1 MPYRTIVVGTD
12 GSPTASVAAEVAQ
25 KLAKRLHGKL
35 VLVGALDAYG
45 VSRQPLQT
53 ALYEAAEAAR
63 AKKIDTTAELIEG
76 TPGESIL
83 AAAIKHDADLIVVGN
98 RGMGQATRF
107 RLGSVPDWIA
117 HDAPCDLLIV
127 DTTGRAGPREPAPPY
142 TKILAGTDGS
152 GTATEAVRKAFTLA
166 SVYAGTVT
174 LVHVGDPIVGAI
186 KLQEVASTRPEDVE
200 VQKRTVE
207 GDPAQRICELAEAE
221 GVQLVVVGN
230 KGMSGVRRF
239 LGSVPNKVAHEVPSD
254 VLIVKTMDRS
264 ADDLVAG
271 HGGLVGVDGR
281 QLAVYRDEN
290 GHTYELSPRCT
301 HMGCTVDWN
310 DAAKTWDCPCHGSR
324 FAFDGS
330 VVRGPAAEPLERV
343 GGSAG
348 ARDAAARR
356 DAVAREEGT
365 VAEAAPSAAPSAGR
379 SAGPGAKKERHVIVG
394 ASLAGATAA
403 ATLREEGFDGDVILI
418 GAEPAFPYERPPL
431 SKTFLRGE
439 STIQEAMVR
448 PEAFYTD
455 NRIETR
461 LGTTVV
467 GVDTAEKT
475 LMVAGGD
482 PVPFDKLLIATGA
495 RNRRFPIPGIDLE
508 GILDL
513 RTLGDAARIRA
524 EMLPGHRVVLAG
536 MGFIGSEVAASLR
549 QRGLEVHVV
558 ASGKAPL
565 DRVLGED
572 VGRVIEGIHRD
583 HGVEMTFDDQVA
595 GFQGDGRVRNVKTAS
610 GLSLSC
616 DFVVLGLGVEAVAAY
631 LDGSGTDVD
640 DGVVVDE
647 HCRAS
652 VADVFAAG
660 DIANHYHPV
669 FRRRIRVEHW
679 DNARRQGR
687 VAALNMMGRDTPY
700 DEIPWFWS
708 DQYEHTIQYA
718 GYHREW
724 DDLVIRGSL
733 ESRRFAAFYML
744 GGRVQAVVSVDR
756 PADVQDAMG
765 IIRAGGRADPA
776 KLRDLAVD
784 LTSLG

>member
-1 MPYRTIVVGTD
+1 MSYRTIVVGTD
-12 GSPTASVAAEVAQ
+12 GSPTATVAVEVAQ
-25 KLAKRLHGKL
+25 KLAKRLRGKL

-45 VSRQPLQT
+45 VTRQPLQA
-53 ALYEAAEAAR
+53 ALYEAAETAR
-63 AKKIDTTAELIEG
+63 SKKVDAIAELIEG

-142 TKILAGTDGS
+142 NRILAGTDGS
-152 GTATEAVRKAFTLA
+152 GTATEAVRKAYTLA

-174 LVHVGDPIVGAI
+174 LVHVGDPLIGAI
-186 KLQEVASTRPEDVE
+186 KLEEVASTRPEDVE

-221 GVQLVVVGN
+221 AVQLVVVGN

-254 VLIVKTMDRS
+254 VLIVKTVDRS
-264 ADDLVAG
+264 VEDLVAG
-271 HGGLVGVDGR
+271 HGGLVNVGGR
-281 QLAVYRDEN
+281 QLAVYRDEH
-290 GHTYELSPRCT
+290 GQTYELSPRCT
-301 HMGCTVDWN
+301 HMGCTIDWN
-310 DAAKTWDCPCHGSR
+310 DSAKTWDCPCHGSR
-324 FAFDGS
+324 FAIDGS
-330 VVRGPAAEPLERV
+330 VVHGPAAEALERL
-343 GGSAG
+343 GGTAPAKERAAG
-348 ARDAAARR
+348 GD
-356 DAVAREEGT
+356 GSPT
-365 VAEAAPSAAPSAGR
+365 PTPTPSAGR
-379 SAGPGAKKERHVIVG
+379 SGRSSAGKERFVVVG

-403 ATLREEGFDGDVILI
+403 ATLREEGFDGEVILI
-418 GAEPAFPYERPPL
+418 GAEPSFPYERPPL

-439 STIQEAMVR
+439 STMQEAMVR
-448 PEAFYTD
+448 PEAFYAD

-461 LGTTVV
+461 FGTTVV
-467 GVDTAEKT
+467 GVDTAGKT
-475 LMVAGGD
+475 LVVAGGD
-482 PVPFDKLLIATGA
+482 PVSFDKLLIATGA

-508 GILDL
+508 GVLDL

-524 EMLPGHRVVLAG
+524 EMVPGHRVVLAG

-558 ASGKAPL
+558 AGGKAPL

-595 GFQGDGRVRNVKTAS
+595 GFEGNGRVRTVKSAS
-610 GLSLSC
+610 GLSLPC
-616 DFVVLGLGVEAVAAY
+616 DFVVLGLGVEPVAGFCE
-631 LDGSGTDVD
+631 GSGIDVD
-640 DGVVVDE
+640 DGIMVDE
-647 HCRAS
+647 YCRTS

-660 DIANHYHPV
+660 DVANHYHPI
-669 FRRRIRVEHW
+669 FGRRIRIEHW
-679 DNARRQGR
+679 NNALAQGR
-687 VAALNMMGRDTPY
+687 VAALNMLGRDTPY
-700 DEIPWFWS
+700 DEIHWFWS

-733 ESRRFAAFYML
+733 ESRSFAAFYL
-744 GGRVQAVVSVDR
+744 LEGRVQAAVSVDR
-756 PADVQDAMG
+756 PADVQDAKG
-765 IIRAGGRADPA
+765 IIRAGGPADPA
-776 KLRDLAVD
+776 KLRDEAVELA
-784 LTSLG
+784 SLG

>member
-1 MPYRTIVVGTD
+1 MSYRTIVVGTD
-12 GSPTASVAAEVAQ
+12 GSPTASVAVEVAQ
-25 KLAKRLHGKL
+25 KLAKRLKGKL

-45 VSRQPLQT
+45 VTRQPLQT
-53 ALYEAAEAAR
+53 ALFEAAEDAR
-63 AKKIDTTAELIEG
+63 AKRVDATAELIEG

-83 AAAIKHDADLIVVGN
+83 RAAIKHDADLIVVGN

-142 TKILAGTDGS
+142 MRILAGTDGS
-152 GTATEAVRKAFTLA
+152 GTATEAVRKAYTLA

-174 LVHVGDPIVGAI
+174 LVHVGDPLVGAI
-186 KLQEVASTRPEDVE
+186 KLEEVASTRPEDVE
-200 VQKRTVE
+200 VEKRTVE

-221 GVQLVVVGN
+221 NVQLVVVGN

-254 VLIVKTMDRS
+254 VLIVKTVDRS
-264 ADDLVAG
+264 AEDLVAG
-271 HGGLVGVDGR
+271 HGGLVNADGR
-281 QLAVYRDEN
+281 QLAVYRDEA
-290 GHTYELSPRCT
+290 GDTYELSPRCT

-324 FAFDGS
+324 FAVDGS
-330 VVRGPAAEPLERV
+330 VVRGPAADPLERV
-343 GGSAG
+343 GGT
-348 ARDAAARR
+348 AAAR
-356 DAVAREEGT
+356 DEEG
-365 VAEAAPSAAPSAGR
+365 AEVEAIAEKSTALSAAPAPGHEFGPSA
-379 SAGPGAKKERHVIVG
+379 AKKERYAVVG
-394 ASLAGATAA
+394 ASLAGAIAA
-403 ATLREEGFDGDVILI
+403 ATLREEGFDGEVILM

-439 STIQEAMVR
+439 STMQEAMVR
-448 PEAFYTD
+448 PEAFYAD

-461 LGTTVV
+461 FGTTVIA
-467 GVDTAEKT
+467 VDAAART
-475 LMVAGGD
+475 LTVAGAD
-482 PVPFDKLLIATGA
+482 AVSFDKLLIATGA
-495 RNRRFPIPGIDLE
+495 RNRRFPIPGINLE
-508 GILDL
+508 GVLDL
-513 RTLGDAARIRA
+513 RTLGDAAGIRA
-524 EMLPGHRVVLAG
+524 EMLPGRRAVLAG

-558 ASGKAPL
+558 AGGKAPL

-595 GFQGDGRVRNVKTAS
+595 SFEGNGRVRSVKTAS
-610 GLSLSC
+610 GLSLAC
-616 DFVVLGLGVEAVAAY
+616 DFVVLGLGVEPVVDF
-631 LDGSGTDVD
+631 LDGSGIDME

-652 VADVFAAG
+652 VAGVFAAG
-660 DIANHYHPV
+660 DVANHYHPV
-669 FRRRIRVEHW
+669 FERRIRTEHW
-679 DNARRQGR
+679 NNARAQGR
-687 VAALNMMGRDTPY
+687 VAALNMMGRKTPY
-700 DEIPWFWS
+700 EEIHWFWS

-718 GYHREW
+718 GHHRDW
-724 DDLVIRGSL
+724 DDLVIRGNL
-733 ESRRFAAFYML
+733 KSRSFAAFYML
-744 GGRVQAVVSVDR
+744 GGRLQAVVSVDR

-776 KLRDLAVD
+776 KLRDEAVPLA
-784 LTSLG
+784 SLG

>member
-1 MPYRTIVVGTD
+1 VSYRTIVVGTD
-12 GSPTASVAAEVAQ
+12 GSPTASVAVEVARQ
-25 KLAKRLHGKL
+25 LARRLRGKL

-63 AKKIDTTAELIEG
+63 AKKVDATAELIEG

-107 RLGSVPDWIA
+107 RLGSVPDWVA

-142 TKILAGTDGS
+142 TRILAGTDGS

-166 SVYAGTVT
+166 SVYAGSVT
-174 LVHVGDPIVGAI
+174 LVHVGDPLVGAI
-186 KLQEVASTRPEDVE
+186 KLEEVASTRPEDVE
-200 VQKRTVE
+200 VEKRTVE
-207 GDPAQRICELAEAE
+207 GDPAQRICELAEVE
-221 GVQLVVVGN
+221 DVQLVVVGN

-254 VLIVKTMDRS
+254 VLIVKTVDRS
-264 ADDLVAG
+264 ADDLAAG
-271 HGGLVGVDGR
+271 HGGLVNVDGR
-281 QLAVYRDEN
+281 QLAVYRDED
-290 GHTYELSPRCT
+290 GRTYELSPRCT

-330 VVRGPAAEPLERV
+330 VVRGPAAESLQRT
-343 GGSAG
+343 GGTATGGDGAAAATATEPAPSSEPSPGRGAAPAG
-348 ARDAAARR
+348 ARDRF
-356 DAVAREEGT
+356 
-365 VAEAAPSAAPSAGR
+365 
-379 SAGPGAKKERHVIVG
+379 VIVG

-403 ATLREEGFDGDVILI
+403 ATLREEGFDGEVVLI

-431 SKTFLRGE
+431 SKAFLRGE
-439 STIQEAMVR
+439 STIQESMVR
-448 PEAFYTD
+448 PEAFYVD

-461 LGTTVV
+461 FGTTVV
-467 GVDTAEKT
+467 AVDVADRT
-475 LMVAGGD
+475 LTVAGAD

-495 RNRRFPIPGIDLE
+495 RNRHVPIPGIALD
-508 GILDL
+508 GVLDL

-524 EMLPGHRVVLAG
+524 EMLPGRRAVLAG

-558 ASGKAPL
+558 AGGSAPL
-565 DRVLGED
+565 DRVLGVE

-595 GFQGDGRVRNVKTAS
+595 SFEGNGGALAVKTVGGRS
-610 GLSLSC
+610 IPC
-616 DFVVLGLGVEAVAAY
+616 DFVVLGLGVEPVAGF
-631 LDGSGTDVD
+631 LDGSGIEVD

-647 HCRAS
+647 HCRATAAG
-652 VADVFAAG
+652 VYAAG
-660 DIANHYHPV
+660 DVANHYHPV
-669 FRRRIRVEHW
+669 FERRIRIEHW

-687 VAALNMMGRDTPY
+687 VAALNMLGRDTPY
-700 DEIPWFWS
+700 DEIHWFWS

-718 GYHREW
+718 GHHREW
-724 DDLVIRGSL
+724 DDLVVRGSL
-733 ESRRFAAFYML
+733 ESRSFAAFYRL
-744 GGRVQAVVSVDR
+744 SGRVQAVVSVDR
-756 PADVQDAMG
+756 PADVQDAMPL
-765 IIRAGGRADPA
+765 IRAGGRVDPA
-776 KLRDLAVD
+776 KLRDESVSLA
-784 LTSLG
+784 SLG

>member
-1 MPYRTIVVGTD
+1 MSYRTIVVGTD
-12 GSPTASVAAEVAQ
+12 GSPTASVAVEVAQ
-25 KLAKRLHGKL
+25 KLAKRLHGTL
-35 VLVGALDAYG
+35 VLVGALDAFG
-45 VSRQPLQT
+45 ISRQPLQT

-63 AKKIDTTAELIEG
+63 AKKVDAVAELIEG

-127 DTTGRAGPREPAPPY
+127 DTTGRAGPRDPAPPY
-142 TKILAGTDGS
+142 MRILAGTDGS
-152 GTATEAVRKAFTLA
+152 GTATEAVRKAYTLA

-174 LVHVGDPIVGAI
+174 LVHVGDPLVGAI
-186 KLQEVASTRPEDVE
+186 KLEEVASTRPEDVTVE
-200 VQKRTVE
+200 KRTVE
-207 GDPAQRICELAEAE
+207 GDPAQRICELAESE
-221 GVQLVVVGN
+221 DVQLVVVGN

-254 VLIVKTMDRS
+254 VLIVKTVDRS
-264 ADDLVAG
+264 VDDLVAG
-271 HGGLVGVDGR
+271 HGGLVSVDGR
-281 QLAVYRDEN
+281 QLAVYRDE
-290 GHTYELSPRCT
+290 GGQTYELSSRCT

-310 DAAKTWDCPCHGSR
+310 DSSKTWDCPCHGSR
-324 FAFDGS
+324 FGFDGS

-343 GGSAG
+343 GGTAPAEERAATGGAEVSASP
-348 ARDAAARR
+348 
-356 DAVAREEGT
+356 
-365 VAEAAPSAAPSAGR
+365 APAPSAGR
-379 SAGPGAKKERHVIVG
+379 DSRPGAKKERYVVVG
-394 ASLAGATAA
+394 ASLTGATAA
-403 ATLREEGFDGDVILI
+403 ATLREEGFDGEVVLI
-418 GAEPAFPYERPPL
+418 GSEPTFPYERPPL
-431 SKTFLRGE
+431 SKSFLRGE

-448 PEAFYTD
+448 PEAFYAD

-461 LGTTVV
+461 FGTTVV
-467 GVDTAEKT
+467 AVDGAGKT
-475 LMVAGGD
+475 LTVAGGD
-482 PVPFDKLLIATGA
+482 PVSFDKLLIATGA

-508 GILDL
+508 GVLDL
-513 RTLGDAARIRA
+513 RTLGDAAAIRA
-524 EMLPGHRVVLAG
+524 EMLPGRRVVMAG
-536 MGFIGSEVAASLR
+536 MGFIGSEVTASLR

-558 ASGKAPL
+558 AGGKAPL

-595 GFQGDGRVRNVKTAS
+595 SFEGDDRLRTVRSAS

-616 DFVVLGLGVEAVAAY
+616 DFAVLGLGVEPVVGF
-631 LDGSGTDVD
+631 LDGSGIEVD

-652 VADVFAAG
+652 VDGVFAAG
-660 DIANHYHPV
+660 DVANHYHPIYG
-669 FRRRIRVEHW
+669 RRIRVEHW

-687 VAALNMMGRDTPY
+687 AAALNMLGRDTPY
-700 DEIPWFWS
+700 DEIHWFWS

-733 ESRRFAAFYML
+733 ESRSFAGFYML
-744 GGRVQAVVSVDR
+744 DGRVQAVVSVDR

-765 IIRAGGRADPA
+765 IIRAGGMADPA
-776 KLRDLAVD
+776 KLRDEAVSLA
-784 LTSLG
+784 SLG

>member
-1 MPYRTIVVGTD
+1 MSYRTIVVGTD
-12 GSPTASVAAEVAQ
+12 GSPTASVAVEVAQ
-25 KLAKRLHGKL
+25 KLAKRLHGTL

-45 VSRQPLQT
+45 ISRQPLQT

-63 AKKIDTTAELIEG
+63 AKKVDAIAELIEG

-127 DTTGRAGPREPAPPY
+127 DTTGRAGPRDPAPPY
-142 TKILAGTDGS
+142 MRILAGTDGS
-152 GTATEAVRKAFTLA
+152 GTATEAVRKAYTLA

-174 LVHVGDPIVGAI
+174 LVHVGDPLVGAI
-186 KLQEVASTRPEDVE
+186 KLEEVASTRPEDVTVE
-200 VQKRTVE
+200 KRTVE
-207 GDPAQRICELAEAE
+207 GDPAQRICELAESE
-221 GVQLVVVGN
+221 DVQLVVVGN

-254 VLIVKTMDRS
+254 VLIVKTVDRS
-264 ADDLVAG
+264 VDDLVAG
-271 HGGLVGVDGR
+271 HGGLVNVDGQ
-281 QLAVYRDEN
+281 QLAVYRDE
-290 GHTYELSPRCT
+290 GGQTYELSSRCT

-310 DAAKTWDCPCHGSR
+310 DSSKTWDCPCHGSR
-324 FAFDGS
+324 FGFDGS

-343 GGSAG
+343 GGTAPTEDRAATGSAEVS
-348 ARDAAARR
+348 AS
-356 DAVAREEGT
+356 
-365 VAEAAPSAAPSAGR
+365 PSPAPSAGR
-379 SAGPGAKKERHVIVG
+379 DTYPGTKKERYVVVG
-394 ASLAGATAA
+394 ASLTGATAA
-403 ATLREEGFDGDVILI
+403 ATLREEGFDGEVVLI
-418 GAEPAFPYERPPL
+418 GSEPTFPYERPPL
-431 SKTFLRGE
+431 SKSFLRGE

-448 PEAFYTD
+448 PEAFYAD

-461 LGTTVV
+461 FGTTVIA
-467 GVDTAEKT
+467 VDGAGKT
-475 LMVAGGD
+475 LTVAGGD
-482 PVPFDKLLIATGA
+482 PVSFDKLLIATGA
-495 RNRRFPIPGIDLE
+495 RNRRFPIPGIDLD
-508 GILDL
+508 GVLDL
-513 RTLGDAARIRA
+513 RTLDDAAAIRA
-524 EMLPGHRVVLAG
+524 EMLPGRRVVMAG

-558 ASGKAPL
+558 AGGKAPL

-595 GFQGDGRVRNVKTAS
+595 SFEGDGRVRAVKSAS
-610 GLSLSC
+610 GLSLPC
-616 DFVVLGLGVEAVAAY
+616 DFAVLGLGVEPVVRF
-631 LDGSGTDVD
+631 LDGSGVEVD

-652 VADVFAAG
+652 VDGVFAAG
-660 DIANHYHPV
+660 DIANHYHPIYG
-669 FRRRIRVEHW
+669 RRIRVEHW

-700 DEIPWFWS
+700 DEVHWFWS

-733 ESRRFAAFYML
+733 ESRSFAAFYML
-744 GGRVQAVVSVDR
+744 DGRVRSVVSVDR

-765 IIRAGGRADPA
+765 IIRAGGLADPA
-776 KLRDLAVD
+776 RLRDETVPLA
-784 LTSLG
+784 SLG

>member
-1 MPYRTIVVGTD
+1 MSYRTIVVGTD
-12 GSPTASVAAEVAQ
+12 GSPTASVAVEVAQ
-25 KLAKRLHGKL
+25 KLAKRLKAKL

-45 VSRQPLQT
+45 VTRQPLQT

-63 AKKIDTTAELIEG
+63 AKKVDAVAELIEG

-117 HDAPCDLLIV
+117 HDSPCDLLIV

-142 TKILAGTDGS
+142 MRILAGTDGS
-152 GTATEAVRKAFTLA
+152 GTATEAVRKSYTLA
-166 SVYAGTVT
+166 SMYAGSVI
-174 LVHVGDPIVGAI
+174 LVHVGDPLVGAI
-186 KLQEVASTRPEDVE
+186 RLEEVASTRPEDVE
-200 VQKRTVE
+200 VEKRTVE

-254 VLIVKTMDRS
+254 VLIVKTVDRS

-271 HGGLVGVDGR
+271 HGGLVNVDGR
-281 QLAVYRDEN
+281 QLAVYRDE
-290 GHTYELSPRCT
+290 GGDTYELSPRCT

-330 VVRGPAAEPLERV
+330 VVRGPAADPLERV
-343 GGSAG
+343 GGTAPAQDRAPAG
-348 ARDAAARR
+348 GVEAS
-356 DAVAREEGT
+356 
-365 VAEAAPSAAPSAGR
+365 AAPSHAPSAGR
-379 SAGPGAKKERHVIVG
+379 GEHPSTKKERYVVVG

-403 ATLREEGFDGDVILI
+403 ATLREEGFDGEVVLI
-418 GAEPAFPYERPPL
+418 GSEPTFPYERPPL

-448 PEAFYTD
+448 PEAFYAD

-461 LGTTVV
+461 FGTTVI
-467 GVDTAEKT
+467 GVDAAGKT
-475 LMVAGGD
+475 VAIAGGD

-508 GILDL
+508 GVLDL

-524 EMLPGHRVVLAG
+524 EMLPGHRVVMAG

-558 ASGKAPL
+558 AGGKAPL

-595 GFQGDGRVRNVKTAS
+595 SFEGNGRVRSVKTAS
-610 GLSLSC
+610 GVSVPC
-616 DFVVLGLGVEAVAAY
+616 DFVVLGLGVEPVADF
-631 LDGSGTDVD
+631 LEGSGVDVD
-640 DGVVVDE
+640 DGIVVDE

-652 VADVFAAG
+652 VAGVFAAG
-660 DIANHYHPV
+660 DVANHYHPV
-669 FRRRIRVEHW
+669 FERRIRIEHW
-679 DNARRQGR
+679 NNAKAQGR

-700 DEIPWFWS
+700 DEIHWFWS

-733 ESRRFAAFYML
+733 ESRSFAAFYML
-744 GGRVQAVVSVDR
+744 EGRVQAVVSVDR

-765 IIRAGGRADPA
+765 IIRSGGGADPA
-776 KLRDLAVD
+776 KLRDEAVPLA
-784 LTSLG
+784 SLG

>member
-1 MPYRTIVVGTD
+1 MSYRTIVVGTD
-12 GSPTASVAAEVAQ
+12 GSPTASVAVEVAQ
-25 KLAKRLHGKL
+25 KLAKRLHGRL

-45 VSRQPLQT
+45 ISRQPLQT

-63 AKKIDTTAELIEG
+63 AKKVDATAELIEG

-127 DTTGRAGPREPAPPY
+127 DTTGRAGPRDPAPPY
-142 TKILAGTDGS
+142 TRILAGTDGS
-152 GTATEAVRKAFTLA
+152 GTATEAVRKAYTLA

-174 LVHVGDPIVGAI
+174 LVHVGDPLVGAI
-186 KLQEVASTRPEDVE
+186 KLDEVASTRPEDVE
-200 VQKRTVE
+200 VEKRTVE
-207 GDPAQRICELAEAE
+207 GDPAQRIVELAESE
-221 GVQLVVVGN
+221 DVQLVVVGN

-254 VLIVKTMDRS
+254 VLIVKTVDRS
-264 ADDLVAG
+264 VDDLVAG
-271 HGGLVGVDGR
+271 HGGLVNVDGQ
-281 QLAVYRDEN
+281 QLAVYRDE
-290 GHTYELSPRCT
+290 GGQTFELSSRCT

-310 DAAKTWDCPCHGSR
+310 DSSKTWDCPCHGSR
-324 FAFDGS
+324 FGFDGS

-343 GGSAG
+343 GGTAPAEDRAPAG
-348 ARDAAARR
+348 
-356 DAVAREEGT
+356 G
-365 VAEAAPSAAPSAGR
+365 AEASAAPSLAPSSSR
-379 SAGPGAKKERHVIVG
+379 EVGPDAKKGTKKERHVVVG

-403 ATLREEGFDGDVILI
+403 ATLREEGFDGEVVLI
-418 GAEPAFPYERPPL
+418 GSEPTFPYERPPL
-431 SKTFLRGE
+431 SKSFLRGE

-448 PEAFYTD
+448 PQAFYAD

-461 LGTTVV
+461 FGTTVIA
-467 GVDTAEKT
+467 VDAAGKT
-475 LMVAGGD
+475 LTVAGGD
-482 PVPFDKLLIATGA
+482 PVSFDKLLIATGA

-508 GILDL
+508 GVLDL
-513 RTLGDAARIRA
+513 RTLDDAARIRA

-549 QRGLEVHVV
+549 QRGLEVYVV

-572 VGRVIEGIHRD
+572 VGRVIEAIHRD

-595 GFQGDGRVRNVKTAS
+595 GFEGNGRVRNVKTAS
-610 GLSLSC
+610 GLSLPC
-616 DFVVLGLGVEAVAAY
+616 EFVVLGLGVEPVAGF
-631 LDGSGTDVD
+631 LQGSGIDME

-660 DIANHYHPV
+660 DIANHYHPIYG
-669 FRRRIRVEHW
+669 RRIRVEHW

-700 DEIPWFWS
+700 DDIHWFWS
-708 DQYEHTIQYA
+708 DQYGHTIQYA

-733 ESRRFAAFYML
+733 ESRSFAGFYML
-744 GGRVQAVVSVDR
+744 DGRVQSVVSVDR

-765 IIRAGGRADPA
+765 IIRAGGLADPS
-776 KLRDLAVD
+776 KLRDEGVELA
-784 LTSLG
+784 SLG

>member
-1 MPYRTIVVGTD
+1 MSYRTIVVGTD
-12 GSPTASVAAEVAQ
+12 GSPTATVAVEVAQ
-25 KLAKRLHGKL
+25 KLAKRLRGKL

-45 VSRQPLQT
+45 VTRQPLQT
-53 ALYEAAEAAR
+53 ALYEAAEGAR
-63 AKKIDTTAELIEG
+63 AKKVDAIAELIEG

-142 TKILAGTDGS
+142 TRILAGTDGS
-152 GTATEAVRKAFTLA
+152 GTATEAVRKAYTLA

-174 LVHVGDPIVGAI
+174 LVHVGDPLIGAI
-186 KLQEVASTRPEDVE
+186 KLEEVASTRPEDVE

-207 GDPAQRICELAEAE
+207 GDPAQRICELAESEA
-221 GVQLVVVGN
+221 VQLVVVGN

-254 VLIVKTMDRS
+254 VLIVKTVDRS
-264 ADDLVAG
+264 VDDLVAG
-271 HGGLVGVDGR
+271 HGGLVNVDGR
-281 QLAVYRDEN
+281 QLAVYRDES
-290 GHTYELSPRCT
+290 GETYELSSRCT
-301 HMGCTVDWN
+301 HMGCTIDWN

-324 FAFDGS
+324 FAVDGS
-330 VVRGPAAEPLERV
+330 VVRGPAAESLERV
-343 GGSAG
+343 GGTAP
-348 ARDAAARR
+348 
-356 DAVAREEGT
+356 AREQAPDAEGRST
-365 VAEAAPSAAPSAGR
+365 PTRAPSAAPSVAR
-379 SAGPGAKKERHVIVG
+379 STRAGAKKERYVVVG

-403 ATLREEGFDGDVILI
+403 ATLREEGFDGEVVLI
-418 GAEPAFPYERPPL
+418 GAEPSFPYERPPL

-439 STIQEAMVR
+439 TTMQEAMVR
-448 PEAFYTD
+448 PEAFYAD

-461 LGTTVV
+461 FGTTVV
-467 GVDTAEKT
+467 GVDPADKT
-475 LMVAGGD
+475 LTVAGGD
-482 PVPFDKLLIATGA
+482 PVSFDKLLIATGA
-495 RNRRFPIPGIDLE
+495 RNRRFPIPGIDLA
-508 GILDL
+508 GVLDL
-513 RTLGDAARIRA
+513 RTLGDAAAIRA
-524 EMLPGHRVVLAG
+524 EMVPGHRVVLAG

-595 GFQGDGRVRNVKTAS
+595 SFEGNGRVQTVKSAS
-610 GLSLSC
+610 GLSLPC
-616 DFVVLGLGVEAVAAY
+616 DFVVLGLGVEPVAGFC
-631 LDGSGTDVD
+631 DGSGIEVD
-640 DGVVVDE
+640 DGILVDE
-647 HCRAS
+647 HCRAN
-652 VADVFAAG
+652 VAGVFAAG
-660 DIANHYHPV
+660 DVANHYHPV
-669 FRRRIRVEHW
+669 FGRRIRIEHW
-679 DNARRQGR
+679 NNALAQGR
-687 VAALNMMGRDTPY
+687 VAALNMLGRDTPY
-700 DEIPWFWS
+700 DEIHWFWS

-733 ESRRFAAFYML
+733 ESRSFAAFYML
-744 GGRVQAVVSVDR
+744 DGRVQAVVSVDR

-765 IIRAGGRADPA
+765 IIRAGGLADPT
-776 KLRDLAVD
+776 KLRDEAID

>member
-12 GSPTASVAAEVAQ
+12 GSPTASVAVEVAQ
-25 KLAKRLHGKL
+25 ALTKRLRGKL

-45 VSRQPLQT
+45 ITRQPLQA

-63 AKKIDTTAELIEG
+63 AKKVDAIAELIEG

-142 TKILAGTDGS
+142 MRILAGTDGS
-152 GTATEAVRKAFTLA
+152 GTATEAVRKAYTLA

-174 LVHVGDPIVGAI
+174 LVHVGDPLVGAI
-186 KLQEVASTRPEDVE
+186 KLDEVASTKPEDVE
-200 VQKRTVE
+200 VERRAVE
-207 GDPAQRICELAEAE
+207 GDPAQLICELAEAE
-221 GVQLVVVGN
+221 NVQLVVVGN

-254 VLIVKTMDRS
+254 VLIVKTVDRS
-264 ADDLVAG
+264 IDDLVAG
-271 HGGLVGVDGR
+271 HGGLVSVDGK
-281 QLAVYRDEN
+281 QLAVYRDDE
-290 GHTYELSPRCT
+290 GTTYELSPRCT

-310 DAAKTWDCPCHGSR
+310 DSAKTWDCPCHGSR
-324 FAFDGS
+324 FAADGS
-330 VVRGPAAEPLERV
+330 VVHGPASEPLERV
-343 GGSAG
+343 GGSAPG
-348 ARDAAARR
+348 AGRTSGETDGSSASEGGAARTDR
-356 DAVAREEGT
+356 AR
-365 VAEAAPSAAPSAGR
+365 R
-379 SAGPGAKKERHVIVG
+379 FVIVG
-394 ASLAGATAA
+394 ASLAGASAA
-403 ATLREEGFDGDVILI
+403 SALREEGFEGDVVLI
-418 GAEPAFPYERPPL
+418 GSEPTFPYERPPL

-448 PEAFYTD
+448 PEAFYAD

-461 LGTTVV
+461 FGTTVI
-467 GVDTAEKT
+467 GVDVAGKT
-475 LMVAGGD
+475 LAVAGGD
-482 PVPFDKLLIATGA
+482 PVPYDSLLIATGS
-495 RNRRFPIPGIDLE
+495 RNRRFPIPGIDLA
-508 GILDL
+508 GVLDL

-524 EMLPGHRVVLAG
+524 EMLPGRRVVMAG

-558 ASGKAPL
+558 AGGKAPL

-583 HGVEMTFDDQVA
+583 HGVEMTFDDQVT
-595 GFQGDGRVRNVKTAS
+595 GFEGDGRVTAVTTAK
-610 GLSLSC
+610 GLRLDC
-616 DFVVLGLGVEAVAAY
+616 DFVVLGLGVEPVTGF
-631 LDGSGTDVD
+631 LEGSGIDAD
-640 DGVVVDE
+640 DGVLVDE
-647 HCRAS
+647 HCRAN
-652 VADVFAAG
+652 VDGVFAAG
-660 DIANHYHPV
+660 DVAKHYHPV
-669 FRRRIRVEHW
+669 FGQRIRTEHW

-687 VAALNMMGRDTPY
+687 VAALNMLGRDVPY
-700 DEIPWFWS
+700 DEVHWFWS

-733 ESRRFAAFYML
+733 ESRSFAAFYFL
-744 GGRVQAVVSVDR
+744 DGRVRAVVSMDR
-756 PADVQDAMG
+756 PSDVQDSMAL
-765 IIRAGGRADPA
+765 IRAGGRARAA
-776 KLRDLAVD
+776 KLRDEGVELAT
-784 LTSLG
+784 LR

>member
-1 MPYRTIVVGTD
+1 MSYRTIVVGTD
-12 GSPTASVAAEVAQ
+12 GSPTATVAVEVAQ
-25 KLAKRLHGKL
+25 KLAKRLRGKL

-45 VSRQPLQT
+45 ISRQPLQT

-63 AKKIDTTAELIEG
+63 AKKVDATAELIEG

-142 TKILAGTDGS
+142 MRILAGTDGS
-152 GTATEAVRKAFTLA
+152 GTATEAVRKAYTLA
-166 SVYAGTVT
+166 SMYAGTVT
-174 LVHVGDPIVGAI
+174 LVHVGDPLVGAI
-186 KLQEVASTRPEDVE
+186 KLDEVASTRPEDVE
-200 VQKRTVE
+200 VLKRTVE

-221 GVQLVVVGN
+221 DVQLVVVGN

-254 VLIVKTMDRS
+254 VLIVKTVDRS

-281 QLAVYRDEN
+281 QLAVYRDED
-290 GHTYELSPRCT
+290 GQTYELSPRCT

-310 DAAKTWDCPCHGSR
+310 DSAKTWDCPCHGSR

-343 GGSAG
+343 GGTAAG
-348 ARDAAARR
+348 LIL
-356 DAVAREEGT
+356 EEGT
-365 VAEAAPSAAPSAGR
+365 VAETAPRTGPSATE
-379 SAGPGAKKERHVIVG
+379 GADPARKERYVIVG

-403 ATLREEGFDGDVILI
+403 ATLREEGFDGEVVLI

-448 PEAFYTD
+448 PEAFYSD

-461 LGTTVV
+461 FGTTVI
-467 GVDTAEKT
+467 GVDAAGRT
-475 LMVAGGD
+475 LAIAGGD
-482 PVPFDKLLIATGA
+482 PVSFDKLLIATGA
-495 RNRRFPIPGIDLE
+495 RNRRFPIPGIGLE
-508 GILDL
+508 GVLDL

-524 EMLPGHRVVLAG
+524 EMLPGHRVVMAG

-558 ASGKAPL
+558 AGGKAPL

-583 HGVEMTFDDQVA
+583 HGVEMTFDDQVEVFE
-595 GFQGDGRVRNVKTAS
+595 GNGRVRSVKTSS
-610 GLSLSC
+610 GLSVPG
-616 DFVVLGLGVEAVAAY
+616 DFVVLGLGVEPVVNF
-631 LDGSGTDVD
+631 LDGSGIDLD
-640 DGVVVDE
+640 NGVVVDE

-652 VADVFAAG
+652 VAGVFAAG
-660 DIANHYHPV
+660 DVANHLPPGL
-669 FRRRIRVEHW
+669 RTAR
-679 DNARRQGR
+679 ARR
-687 VAALNMMGRDTPY
+687 ALGQRASTGSRGGTEHDGSRHARTTRSIGSGPTSTSTRSSTPG
-700 DEIPWFWS
+700 S
-708 DQYEHTIQYA
+708 T
-718 GYHREW
+718 GSGTTSS
-724 DDLVIRGSL
+724 IRGSL
-733 ESRRFAAFYML
+733 ESRSFAAFYML

-756 PADVQDAMG
+756 PADIQDAMG

-776 KLRDLAVD
+776 KLRDEGVD
-784 LTSLG
+784 LASLG